1 MNDLINDV
9 TKVKGMAGNVPV
21 MCAHDTILPLS
32 QIKANPKNPNT
43 HSPEQIE
50 VLKKVIEKQGWRSPI
65 VISNLSG
72 YVVKGHG
79 RLIAALDG
87 DMEFAPVDY
96 QDYESEAAEYADM
109 TADNQIAEM
118 SHMDPELL
126 AEIFI
131 EIESIQPDFDFSLT
145 GFDQSE
151 IDQILG
157 NMVDEM
163 EEALEAKPASEKY
176 ELIVACTNEEELERI
191 YNKLLSMNL
200 AVKKKISGVL

>member
-1 MNDLINDV
+1 MNDLTNDMA
-9 TKVKGMAGNVPV
+9 KVKGMAGDVPV
-21 MCAHDTILPLS
+21 MCAHDIILPLS
-32 QIKANPKNPNT
+32 QIKANPMNPNT

-65 VISNLSG
+65 VISKLSG

-96 QDYESEAAEYADM
+96 QDYESSAAEYADM

-126 AEIFI
+126 AEIFL
-131 EIESIQPDFDFSLT
+131 EIESLQPDFDFSLT
-145 GFDQSE
+145 GFDQDE
-151 IDQILG
+151 IDKILG
-157 NMVDEM
+157 NLVDEM
-163 EEALEAKPASEKY
+163 EEDMEAAPASVKY
-176 ELIVACTNEEELERI
+176 ELIVACVDEDEMERA
-191 YNKLLSMNL
+191 YNKLLSMNY
-200 AVKKKISGVL
+200 AVKKKSSGVL